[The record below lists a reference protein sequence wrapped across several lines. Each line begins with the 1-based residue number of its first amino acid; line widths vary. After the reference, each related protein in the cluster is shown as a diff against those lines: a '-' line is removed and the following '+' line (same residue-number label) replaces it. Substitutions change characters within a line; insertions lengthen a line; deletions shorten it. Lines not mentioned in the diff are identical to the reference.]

1 MTDFT
6 FDFLDMKDLRK
17 IHSMMKKDNKKCKT
31 AWAQFLLC
39 VNIAHQQETALF
51 WIEPSTWSKKKT
63 SNKMCSHL

>member
-17 IHSMMKKDNKKCKT
+17 IHSMMKKDNKKCKNT
-31 AWAQFLLC
+31 WAQFLLC

-51 WIEPSTWSKKKT
+51 WIEPSA
-63 SNKMCSHL
+63 